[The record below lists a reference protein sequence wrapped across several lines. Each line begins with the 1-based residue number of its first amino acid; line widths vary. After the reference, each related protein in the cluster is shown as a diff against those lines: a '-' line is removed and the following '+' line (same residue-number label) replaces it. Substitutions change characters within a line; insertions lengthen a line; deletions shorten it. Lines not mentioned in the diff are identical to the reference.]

1 MTRTHLLIAAVFA
14 LSAACGSS
22 NNSPTSPTPPGSPGP
37 SGATITIL
45 SNGTVS
51 PASVDI
57 NVGQSVTIVN
67 QDSRNHEIA
76 SDPHPSHTDCP
87 QFDVLTTPGQT
98 KISNAL
104 PTAKTCG
111 FHDHLDSTNI
121 NLQGQIRVH

>member
-1 MTRTHLLIAAVFA
+1 MTRTHLLVAAAFA
-14 LSAACGSS
+14 LSAGCGSS
-22 NNSPTSPTPPGSPGP
+22 NNPTSPTPPGSPGP

-57 NVGQSVTIVN
+57 NVGQSVTIIN
-67 QDSRNHEIA
+67 QDSRNHQLA
-76 SDPHPSHTDCP
+76 ADPHPSHTDCP